1 MEYEEN
7 QIAYEALWVLS
18 QGTRQLGFQCYLLFL
33 KDANDHKE
41 SGFLK
46 KLVSKIFGSNLE
58 EPVGQILHNAKIIYH
73 LTNIKNLS

>member
-1 MEYEEN
+1 MKLYEY
-7 QIAYEALWVLS
+7 Y
-18 QGTRQLGFQCYLLFL
+18 R